1 MENTAINVSVAG
13 YTRLV
18 RMDVHVDIDIVIR
31 DSTGAVRATLATE
44 VANSTSVTDEAWQ
57 TSTATYSFSEY
68 TVVDDTDYL
77 EVDLYADADT
87 NTTGESV
94 SLDFRLDD
102 NSLSTENQTRISVR

>member
-1 MENTAINVSVAG
+1 
-13 YTRLV
+13 
-18 RMDVHVDIDIVIR
+18 MDVHVDIDIVIR

-44 VANSTSVTDEAWQ
+44 GTSVTDEAWQ
-57 TSTATYSFSEY
+57 TFTATYSFSEY

>member
-1 MENTAINVSVAG
+1 VAG

>member
-1 MENTAINVSVAG
+1 M
-13 YTRLV
+13 
-18 RMDVHVDIDIVIR
+18 
-31 DSTGAVRATLATE
+31 
-44 VANSTSVTDEAWQ
+44 
-57 TSTATYSFSEY
+57 
-68 TVVDDTDYL
+68 VDDTDYL